1 MTFAGVVDEGSL
13 VVTALGLV
21 VGALLLARTRTLV
34 PAVAVLMEMLTGAG
48 LLRLAASPTW
58 TRAAGAGGVLLVR
71 RIVILG
77 LRADNPPA
85 PGPAGPA
92 SRHLLRSSNRQPWLR
107 PRR

>member
-1 MTFAGVVDEGSL
+1 MTFAGVVDECSL

-21 VGALLLARTRTLV
+21 VGALLLARTRTLG

-77 LRADNPPA
+77 LSGRQPARARIV
-85 PGPAGPA
+85 GLA
-92 SRHLLRSSNRQPWLR
+92 SRHLLRSSNRQA
-107 PRR
+107 